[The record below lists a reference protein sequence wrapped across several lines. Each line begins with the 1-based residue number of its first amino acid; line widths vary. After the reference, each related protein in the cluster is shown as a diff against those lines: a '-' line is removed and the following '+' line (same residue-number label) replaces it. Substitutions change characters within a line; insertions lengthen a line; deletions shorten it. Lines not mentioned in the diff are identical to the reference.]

1 VRAWIEEQLT
11 RGYAL
16 SASEISELRHKRD
29 ELDQRRVP
37 AWIEEQLARG
47 YALSASDIS
56 ELRAHKRRRKRDGEL
71 GPRRHV

>member
-1 VRAWIEEQLT
+1 MRAWIEEQLT

-37 AWIEEQLARG
+37 AWIEEQLTRG
-47 YALSASDIS
+47 YALSASEIS
-56 ELRAHKRRRKRDGEL
+56 ELRHKRRRKRDGEL